1 MHFRL
6 LVGFVSLA
14 LACWGLG
21 AAAQAAE
28 LTVSAAISLKEA
40 FGEIAVQFEKGR
52 PGDKINFNFAAS
64 GELSQQIERG
74 APVDV
79 FASAALKQ
87 MNDLDKKGLL
97 LAGTNQPFAR
107 NRLVVVVPK
116 GQTKVASF
124 EQLSKVGR
132 LTIGNPKTV
141 PAGQYAAEAL
151 TKAGIYD
158 TLLASQ
164 KIVFSENVRQ
174 ALAYVE
180 DGNVDAGIVYVTDA
194 RASQKADVGFLVPAN
209 YSEPVVYP
217 IAVVKDS
224 KQPDPARAFVTFVLS
239 ARGQE
244 ILLSKGFLGANK

>member
-1 MHFRL
+1 MWTVF
-6 LVGFVSLA
+6 LA
-14 LACWGLG
+14 VACWGLG
-21 AAAQAAE
+21 SVAQAAE

-40 FGEIAVQFEKGR
+40 FGEIAAQFEKGR

-116 GQTKVASF
+116 GEAKVTSF

-132 LTIGNPKTV
+132 LTIGNPRTV
-141 PAGQYAAEAL
+141 PAGQYASEAL
-151 TKAGIYD
+151 TRAGIYN

-180 DGNVDAGIVYVTDA
+180 DGNVDAGIVYATDA
-194 RASQKADVGFLVPAN
+194 RTSQKVSVGFPVPAN

-224 KQPDPARAFVTFVLS
+224 KQPDLARAFVTFVLS
-239 ARGQE
+239 AQGQE
-244 ILLSKGFLGANK
+244 ILQSKGFLGANQ